1 MTFSQTSV
9 TAMLLLMV
17 STAITAQVE
26 KELEI
31 QRPDDAAIPVPL
43 DETVPVAIDPVTGN
57 ITVSAEAGFECGSG
71 CEDVRVSM
79 ADGDGK
85 LLVNGGTSVEVP
97 ENQRVTFE
105 WAARGAF
112 SCIGTGELVGTD
124 WNTQTRDPSG
134 SDTVALEGLEPGT
147 YTAGIE
153 CSNGP
158 ASDTRGPVTIDIAP
172 SDLDIP
178 AGCEGRQPGNASATG
193 TCIFGEPDTN
203 CFSYQEVFSDPFPG
217 ESRGREFL
225 TQAGTYV
232 AMKFST
238 NGLAA
243 TSGGWSFQTP
253 QFASRNTGSK
263 QMSISTCPGDF
274 DADAIA
280 SDMGSTS
287 CIVKTSATTPTV
299 RWKQAGD
306 SGSECPLELGREY
319 YLNIIYTS
327 DPVSDDP
334 GTVQYDCGGL
344 ADSECGNLTSPSFS
358 N

>member
-1 MTFSQTSV
+1 MTLSQTSV

-17 STAITAQVE
+17 STATTAQVE

-43 DETVPVAIDPVTGN
+43 DETVPVIIDPVTGD
-57 ITVSAEAGFECGSG
+57 ITVTAEPGFECGSG
-71 CEDVRVSM
+71 CEDVEVSM
-79 ADGDGK
+79 AGSDGE
-85 LLVNGGTSVEVP
+85 LLVNGETSVEVP
-97 ENQRVTFE
+97 ENQSVTFQ

-112 SCIGTGELVGTD
+112 SCIGTGELVGTA
-124 WNTQTRDPSG
+124 WNSQTRAPSG
-134 SDTVALEGLEPGT
+134 AATVALQGLEPGT

-158 ASDTRGPVTIDIAP
+158 ASDTRGPVTINIAP
-172 SDLDIP
+172 SDLEIP
-178 AGCEGRQPGNASATG
+178 AGCEGRQPGSAAATG
-193 TCIFGEPDTN
+193 TCINGEPDTN
-203 CFSYQEVFSDPFPG
+203 CFSYQEVFTDPFPG
-217 ESRGREFL
+217 ESRGREFV
-225 TQAGTYV
+225 TQADTFV

-238 NGLAA
+238 DGLSAS
-243 TSGGWSFQTP
+243 SGGWSFQTP

-287 CIVKTSATTPTV
+287 CIVKTSAITPTV
-299 RWKQAGD
+299 RWKRAGE
-306 SGSECPLELGREY
+306 SGLACPLEVGREY

-327 DPVSDDP
+327 DAVSDDP
-334 GTVQYDCGGL
+334 GTIQYDCGGL
-344 ADSECGNLTSPSFS
+344 ADSECANLTSPSFS